1 VLLSVPIGSH
11 TWTLSA
17 GQVTGVLSVLFLGA
31 VNYAGVRSGSGTN
44 AVLTIAKIAGLAML
58 PIFLLVSGHGA
69 APAFTPIVPPSV
81 PSPLVAFGV
90 AMIAVLWANDG
101 FYFLTYAAGEVRDPA
116 RTLPRA
122 LTFGLLSVLAIYLIV
137 NLTYVFALPMDQL
150 QGATR
155 VAESA
160 ATALVGS
167 RGATMVALTVVV
179 STFGCNAAAIL
190 AGSRLLF
197 AMASDGLFF
206 PAAARVHPRYRTPH
220 VAVVGITIWS
230 SLLALSGTYEQLFT
244 YVVFTSVLFSL
255 FGGLALFRLRA
266 TQPDTPR
273 PYRTW
278 GYPVVPAVF
287 ALGSLAV
294 VGNTLM
300 EKPVESLAGLGFLAL
315 GLPVYWYWRSE
326 RPT

>member
-1 VLLSVPIGSH
+1 
-11 TWTLSA
+11 
-17 GQVTGVLSVLFLGA
+17 
-31 VNYAGVRSGSGTN
+31 
-44 AVLTIAKIAGLAML
+44 ML
-58 PIFLLVSGHGA
+58 PVFLLVSGHGA
-69 APAFTPIVPPSV
+69 VVFTPIVPPSV
-81 PSPLVAFGV
+81 PSPIVAFGV

-137 NLTYVFALPMDQL
+137 NLTYVLALPMDQL
-150 QGATR
+150 AGATR
-155 VAESA
+155 VAERA
-160 ATALVGS
+160 ATALAGS

-206 PAAARVHPRYRTPH
+206 PAAAKVHPRYRTPH
-220 VAVVGITIWS
+220 VAVVGITLWS

-244 YVVFTSVLFSL
+244 YVVFTSVLFSM

-266 TQPDTPR
+266 TQPATLR

-278 GYPVVPAVF
+278 GYPVVPGVF
-287 ALGSLAV
+287 VLGSIAV

-300 EKPVESLAGLGFLAL
+300 EKPVESVAGLGLLAL
-315 GLPVYWYWRSE
+315 GLPAYWYWRKD
-326 RPT
+326 RT